1 MKKAIVL
8 FLLCVTILSGCQ
20 AAAEPEPVLPPE
32 EEPVA
37 VEPQVDWAVLSE
49 EEAYTKNTAILTGQ
63 VSDVRQEAI
72 SYTHLGAEV
81 TDPITVFDLEITKVL
96 VCREGSCL
104 PGDVI
109 RVAMSHL
116 GKIEEGNSYLLFCY
130 AVAGREDAMRL
141 EVYTDYWISAPKDLL
156 IKQDGE
162 YYLTTDWF
170 AEVPGAESLPETM
183 AENGPQYRI
192 DCGTLETHITNT
204 AQTYNS

>member
-20 AAAEPEPVLPPE
+20 AAAEPEPVLQPE

-63 VSDVRQEAI
+63 VSDVRQEEI
-72 SYTHLGAEV
+72 SYTYLGAEV
-81 TDPITVFDLEITKVL
+81 TDPITVFELEITKVL
-96 VCREGSCL
+96 VCREGSCQ
-104 PGDVI
+104 PGDTV
-109 RVAMSHL
+109 RVAMSGF
-116 GKIEEGNSYLLFCY
+116 GKAEEGGSYLLFCY
-130 AVAGREDAMRL
+130 GVADREDPMSLAD
-141 EVYTDYWISAPKDLL
+141 YTDYWISAPKDLL
-156 IKQDGE
+156 IKQAGE

-170 AEVPGAESLPETM
+170 AEVPGAEKLSETSE
-183 AENGPQYRI
+183 ATDPNHRI
-192 DCGTLETHITNT
+192 DCGTLEMHIVNT